1 MKKKIFNTNPK
12 KIIRYQGL
20 KYSLGD
26 LFRLW
31 QEQGSLIKVSNA
43 THIPYGRLYSI
54 FKKYTGKKISRL
66 KTEIGLIKGKRRGYN
81 FNLKKIIRLF
91 KKYGFLPDV
100 ARITDIPAATLRKI
114 LMKEFG
120 IGLFELRQK
129 LGIKK
134 SCLKRRAIDRKAFRF
149 QQVKEAYERLGTL
162 ERTGKELGLTRQ
174 RVSQILSKG
183 KQLGLF
189 SYERKSSNLRTLK
202 RELSRE
208 ILIKD
213 IELLCSGTKICLKYN
228 INNTKLK
235 TLLQYFNID
244 LKEYQRATRAGKY
257 IQGYSKIVD
266 ALGYH
271 PTTTEL
277 NSRPEWRKIWVGID
291 RYWDSI
297 DNFRKAFGIEKPKQK
312 VHPNT
317 LLAFQK
323 SKEKRSL
330 IKREKKEKVLNLIRQ
345 EGPISA
351 ALIRNKLELKP
362 AMTWNYIKELSE
374 GDLISKTG
382 KGSGV
387 KYAITTDKSR
397 K

>member
-1 MKKKIFNTNPK
+1 MNKKIFNTNPK
-12 KIIRYQGL
+12 KTVRYQGF

-26 LFRLW
+26 LLRLW
-31 QEQGSLIKVSNA
+31 QEQGSLIKVSEA
-43 THIPYGRLYSI
+43 THFPYGRLYSI

-66 KTEIGLIKGKRRGYN
+66 KTEIGFIKGKRRKHSLK
-81 FNLKKIIRLF
+81 LKKIIRLF

-100 ARITDIPAATLRKI
+100 ARITGIPAPALRNI
-114 LMKEFG
+114 LVKEFG

-134 SCLKRRAIDRKAFRF
+134 SCLRRRAIARKASRF

-162 ERTGKELGLTRQ
+162 EKTGKELGLTRQ

-189 SYERKSSNLRTLK
+189 SYERKSGNLRILK

-228 INNTKLK
+228 INSTKLK
-235 TLLQYFNID
+235 VLLKYFNID
-244 LKEYQRATRAGKY
+244 FTEYQRAIRAGKY

-330 IKREKKEKVLNLIRQ
+330 IKKEKKEKVLNLICQ

-351 ALIRNKLELKP
+351 ALIRNKLDLKP
-362 AMTWNYIKELSE
+362 AMTWNYIKELS
-374 GDLISKTG
+374 GGGLISKIG
-382 KGSGV
+382 EGSRV
-387 KYAITTDKSR
+387 KYVSTTNKSGE
-397 K
+397 